1 MENAVELS
9 VVVPV
14 YNSAKYLPK
23 CIDSILGQTY
33 GNFEVIL
40 VDDGSNDSSGEICD
54 NYNIKDSRVSVIHK
68 KNAGA
73 MAAVADGVAIANG
86 KYIAFVGSVD
96 WIENNMYEVMMP
108 LSSGYGAD
116 CVMCTY
122 KNVKEDGSISDIAD
136 MGISEGLYAG
146 EDMNKFFYRMI
157 PDLADKRYIGGT
169 RINKIFKA
177 ELLKRLYKHCRKD
190 IAISEDTYIT
200 HTALFSCAS
209 VYYVDKPL
217 YAYLRRSDSIT
228 GTYKERYLE
237 DWALSTSIYDGL
249 TNILGGEERCS
260 EAKFIFLEANVLN
273 FIVRTRASLK
283 QKSEWMKSAIA
294 DERVVRVAYALPP
307 EKLKRNDKFL
317 YDLIINRSGVMRYL
331 LYRELRKIVYK
342 LKNRLRIRK

>member
-1 MENAVELS
+1 MENVVELS

-86 KYIAFVGSVD
+86 KYIAFVDSDD

-108 LSSGYGAD
+108 LFSVYGAD

-136 MGISEGLYAG
+136 MGIS
-146 EDMNKFFYRMI
+146 
-157 PDLADKRYIGGT
+157 
-169 RINKIFKA
+169 
-177 ELLKRLYKHCRKD
+177 
-190 IAISEDTYIT
+190 
-200 HTALFSCAS
+200 
-209 VYYVDKPL
+209 
-217 YAYLRRSDSIT
+217 
-228 GTYKERYLE
+228 
-237 DWALSTSIYDGL
+237 
-249 TNILGGEERCS
+249 
-260 EAKFIFLEANVLN
+260 
-273 FIVRTRASLK
+273 
-283 QKSEWMKSAIA
+283 
-294 DERVVRVAYALPP
+294 
-307 EKLKRNDKFL
+307 
-317 YDLIINRSGVMRYL
+317 
-331 LYRELRKIVYK
+331 
-342 LKNRLRIRK
+342 